1 VECSIIQ
8 LSYEKKVT
16 NPDLRK
22 QYYWFLLLEQDSAI
36 IVQEFVNTVAFH
48 SPADIKVETMN
59 VVEKS
64 KFRAEDGTISL
75 KDRVT
80 ATIDYGLSW
89 YGMMQS
95 QELVTQRLG
104 RVLGDQHYL
113 LRNIIVPGI
122 EDGQPLMVLVS
133 PQGVRLLMAYPNRG
147 VFRAKDEHW
156 LRFDTRG
163 RKFKSTQPNL
173 QAVGLDLLKKIQQ
186 LLEIQGHE
194 NFDSEAV
201 LIFTHP
207 RTLVDSARPITRVVS
222 ADAIEYFAANV
233 EQTEPTINPDR
244 VHTIVDALLY
254 PQIPEPELAA
264 QLLAEIDEVQTVP
277 SFDISESLSEPEEM
291 VQDETIDRLES
302 FFQGEAGAEPYT
314 PEEPFIQ
321 PEPEIEYTPAFY
333 PDSLEAYDQELTQ
346 EYEEPASYTE
356 QDERFSLPDDSLT
369 RPDESFGLTQDPY
382 ASPDPFSQTDSFTPK
397 FQEKPKPK
405 RPRISLRQWIL
416 LGILAVINFA
426 ILLYLAYIVLQD
438 FGFF

>member
-1 VECSIIQ
+1 
-8 LSYEKKVT
+8 
-16 NPDLRK
+16 
-22 QYYWFLLLEQDSAI
+22 
-36 IVQEFVNTVAFH
+36 
-48 SPADIKVETMN
+48 MN

-64 KFRAEDGTISL
+64 KFRDEDGTISF
-75 KDRVT
+75 KDRMT
-80 ATIDYGLSW
+80 ATIDYGLRW

-95 QELVTQRLG
+95 QEFVTQRLG

-113 LRNIIVPGI
+113 LRNINVPGI
-122 EDGQPLMVLVS
+122 EEGQPFMVLVS
-133 PQGVRLLMAYPNRG
+133 PQGVRLIMSFPNRG

-156 LRFDTRG
+156 LRFEN
-163 RKFKSTQPNL
+163 RKFKKTQPNL

-207 RTLVDSARPITRVVS
+207 RTLIDSARPITRVVS

-264 QLLAEIDEVQTVP
+264 ELLAEIKAEEEIPAFEVYEP
-277 SFDISESLSEPEEM
+277 LSEAERL

-302 FFQGEAGAEPYT
+302 FFQSEAEAEPYV
-314 PEEPFIQ
+314 PEEPFVQ
-321 PEPEIEYTPAFY
+321 PESEAEYTPAFY
-333 PDSLEAYDQELTQ
+333 PDSLETFDEEAFQ
-346 EYEEPASYTE
+346 EYEEPATYAEPEASY
-356 QDERFSLPDDSLT
+356 SLPQDSLT

-382 ASPDPFSQTDSFTPK
+382 ASPDPFAHTDSFTPK

-405 RPRISLRQWIL
+405 RSRISTGQWVI
-416 LGILAVINFA
+416 LGILGIIEFAV
-426 ILLYLAYIVLQD
+426 LLYLAYFILQD
-438 FGFF
+438 LGFL